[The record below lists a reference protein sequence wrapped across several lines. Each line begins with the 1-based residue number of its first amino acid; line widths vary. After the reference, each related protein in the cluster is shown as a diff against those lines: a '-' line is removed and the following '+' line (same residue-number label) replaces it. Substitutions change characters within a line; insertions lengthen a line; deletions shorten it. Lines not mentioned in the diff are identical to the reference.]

1 MARPLKVT
9 IKETV
14 KELEKRLS
22 KSITAREKE
31 RIMML
36 YLLKIRRVSSRKEL
50 AKLLVR
56 DESTITRWLQSY
68 RSGGLKK
75 LLEVKQAPGKPSK
88 ISGEILSGLQ
98 ARLKEQI
105 GFRSYGEIQNWLKE
119 KYEVLA
125 NYKTVH
131 KIVRYK
137 LGAKLKVP
145 RPYSI
150 NKDINA
156 QDNFKKNLKSAL
168 KVLYKLFGKGQNCL
182 YFCQDETRL
191 GLQTIKGKMLTLKG
205 VKPLGCVQWQRENF
219 YLYGAVEIRSGNS
232 YFYEFSHLDSQCFQ
246 LFVNQL
252 SQNFPDTVNFLQLD
266 NASFHKNVDF
276 PENIIPI
283 FQPPYSPELN
293 PIERFWEYFKRE
305 LSWENCKNL
314 KELQLR
320 VSEIL
325 LKIDQVA
332 ISSLT
337 GWNYLISAILEAT
350 S

>member
-1 MARPLKVT
+1 
-9 IKETV
+9 
-14 KELEKRLS
+14 
-22 KSITAREKE
+22 
-31 RIMML
+31 
-36 YLLKIRRVSSRKEL
+36 
-50 AKLLVR
+50 
-56 DESTITRWLQSY
+56 
-68 RSGGLKK
+68 
-75 LLEVKQAPGKPSK
+75 
-88 ISGEILSGLQ
+88 
-98 ARLKEQI
+98 
-105 GFRSYGEIQNWLKE
+105 
-119 KYEVLA
+119 
-125 NYKTVH
+125 
-131 KIVRYK
+131 
-137 LGAKLKVP
+137 
-145 RPYSI
+145 
-150 NKDINA
+150 
-156 QDNFKKNLKSAL
+156 
-168 KVLYKLFGKGQNCL
+168 
-182 YFCQDETRL
+182 
-191 GLQTIKGKMLTLKG
+191 MLTLKG

-219 YLYGAVEIRSGNS
+219 YLYGAVEIRTGDS

-266 NASFHKNVDF
+266 NASFPKNVDF

-283 FQPPYSPELN
+283 FQPPDSPELN

-337 GWNYLISAILEAT
+337 GWNHLISAILEAT